1 MKPDWLIWLGSA
13 ALLGLTMLA
22 VLSLVFV
29 AWWAMI
35 IIGLAGLGGSV
46 AMVMWAER
54 RMRRRHQELARA
66 DFCWC
71 PHCLYDL
78 SASDNPSRCPEC
90 GKEMDLPRICACW
103 KSLGPPAP

>member
-1 MKPDWLIWLGSA
+1 MKPDWPIWLGSA

-54 RMRRRHQELARA
+54 RMRSRHAALERA

-71 PHCLYDL
+71 PRCLYDL
-78 SASDNPSRCPEC
+78 SANENPSRCPEC
-90 GKEMDLPRICACW
+90 GHALDMGRVRDCW
-103 KSLGPPAP
+103 RSLGRSA